1 MIIEPASI
9 EDASEILSL
18 QKVCYQ
24 SEAEIYRDYNI
35 PPFIQTLEEI
45 ESEFGVYFFLKAVE
59 DDRIIGSVR
68 ARMITPD
75 TLYIGR
81 LIVHPDSQNQGI
93 GSKLMDKIENK
104 FPYAEGFELITGH
117 LSLKNIKFYERRGF
131 EVFKTEKLTSNLS
144 LLYLAKINKKINFTS
159 DKSFK

>member
-1 MIIEPASI
+1 MIIQPASI
-9 EDASEILSL
+9 GDALEILTL

-24 SEAEIYRDYNI
+24 SEAEIYQDYNI
-35 PPFIQTLEEI
+35 PPLIQTLEEI
-45 ESEFGVYFFLKAVE
+45 KSEFGEYFFLKVVK

-93 GSKLMDKIENK
+93 GSKLMGKIENK
-104 FPYAEGFELITGH
+104 FPEAERLELITGH
-117 LSLKNIKFYERRGF
+117 KSLKNIKFYERRGF
-131 EVFKTEKLTSNLS
+131 EIFETKKLTPNLN
-144 LLYLAKINKKINFTS
+144 LLYLAKTNKK
-159 DKSFK
+159 

>member
-24 SEAEIYRDYNI
+24 SEAEIYQDYNI
-35 PPFIQTLEEI
+35 PPLIQTLEEI
-45 ESEFGVYFFLKAVE
+45 KSEFGEYSFLKAVE

-81 LIVHPDSQNQGI
+81 LIVHPDFQNQGI
-93 GSKLMDKIENK
+93 GSKLMEKIENK
-104 FPYAEGFELITGH
+104 FPDAEGFELITGH
-117 LSLKNIKFYERRGF
+117 LSLKNIKFYEKRGF
-131 EVFKTEKLTSNLS
+131 EIFETKKLTQNLN
-144 LLYLAKINKKINFTS
+144 LLYLAKINRK
-159 DKSFK
+159 